1 MNLSGKLSSMSLE
14 ERAGQL
20 VMSSFVGREEIPSDT
35 IELLEKG
42 AVGSMLYFSGCN
54 VVDSLQLRSLTEKV
68 QEASLKSPH
77 QIPQFIAIDQEGG
90 QLAPITKKISI
101 GPGNMA
107 LGAIR
112 NNGEDHAYSMGNI
125 TGKELKAQG
134 IDVCFA
140 PVVDL
145 CFEDGLPVKDNRYFG
160 SDPEKAARLASA
172 FTRGLQDAGVLACAK
187 HFPGQRN
194 VDIDS
199 HFELDTVPHSF
210 ERLMSHEWIPFK
222 AAIDAGVGMM
232 MTLHASFPELDP
244 SKTPATLSKPILQK
258 YLRGKLN
265 FKGLIVT
272 DDIQM
277 KPIRDTY
284 GIGGAMVKAIEAG
297 VNIIIVSGGV
307 NDANI
312 QIADAVRRG
321 ELSEEALNAAC
332 LKVLEFK
339 EKYVNACV
347 PSEKEAEK
355 ICGCKE
361 HTEIVQKA
369 ADASITLLRNND
381 KLLPLPKLDPSKRF
395 AVLRPSFGRLMMSDN
410 TNFFT
415 HNMKDIFSNYFPNVS
430 EYVFGLDPSEPE
442 ILGATDWAFMAD
454 YVLICTYNA
463 YQHPKQLE
471 LLEKCFAFSGNAKTI
486 IAALRSPQDL
496 HCITDEK
503 ASLLSVYGVSEC
515 SLHALAKAIA
525 GITVPNGVLPVGV
538 AKDENYHNG
547 TLKEGAGLTKY

>member
-1 MNLSGKLSSMSLE
+1 MKLHEKLSSMTLE
-14 ERAGQL
+14 EKAGQL
-20 VMSSFVGREEIPSDT
+20 VMSSFVGRNDIPSDT
-35 IELLEKG
+35 LELLKKG

-54 VVDSLQLRSLTEKV
+54 VVDTLQLRSLTEKV
-68 QEASLKSPH
+68 QEASLQSPH
-77 QIPQFIAIDQEGG
+77 GIPQFIAIDQEGG

-112 NNGEDHAYSMGNI
+112 DGGEKHAYSMGNI
-125 TGKELKAQG
+125 TGKELKSAG

-160 SDPEKAARLASA
+160 SDPKKAAVLASE
-172 FTRGLQDAGVLACAK
+172 FTKGLQDAGVLACAK

-232 MTLHASFPELDP
+232 MTLHAAFPELD
-244 SKTPATLSKPILQK
+244 STKTPATLSKTILQK
-258 YLRGKLN
+258 YLRNTLN
-265 FKGLIVT
+265 FQGLIVT

-284 GIGGAMVKAIEAG
+284 GIGGAMVKAIQAG

-321 ELSEEALNAAC
+321 ELSEETLNEAC

-339 EKYVNACV
+339 ERYVSAKV
-347 PSEKEAEK
+347 PSAEETQK
-355 ICGCKE
+355 ICACEE
-361 HTEIVQKA
+361 HIALIQKA
-369 ADASITLLRNND
+369 ADASITLLRNTKN
-381 KLLPLPKLDPSKRF
+381 LLPLPNLDSSKRF
-395 AVLRPSFGRLMMSDN
+395 AILRPSFGRLMMSDN

-415 HNMKDIFSNYFPNVS
+415 HNMKEVFSTYFGNVS
-430 EYVFGLDPSEPE
+430 EYVYGLDPSEPE

-486 IAALRSPQDL
+486 VAVLRSPQDL
-496 HCITDEK
+496 HCIQDDIST
-503 ASLLSVYGVSEC
+503 LLSVYGVTEC
-515 SLHALAKAIA
+515 SLHALAKTIFGRHTPD
-525 GITVPNGVLPVGV
+525 GILPVGI
-538 AKDENYHNG
+538 AKEENFHNG
-547 TLKEGAGLTKY
+547 TLQAGSGLKGY